1 MLISENVP
9 LGKLNTFGLRVSA
22 RYFISISNAGMLTAL
37 FPLPAAYEPHMILGG
52 GSNVLFTKDYPG
64 LVVHIASRGKEVIR
78 ETTTHVWLKVQAGE
92 PWDELVGYCVANG
105 WGGLENLSLIPG
117 YAGSSPIQNIGAYG
131 VELKDVFDHLE
142 AFNKNTGKT
151 ETFDRQACAFGYR
164 NSFFKTEGRDR
175 YIISAVCFCL
185 KKAPHSVHTTYQGL
199 QDELSAMG
207 ISQPSVADIR
217 QAVINIRTRKLPDP
231 EVTGNAGSFFKNP
244 LVSHEQFRALQ
255 QTFPGI
261 PSYPDSQGIKLAA
274 GWLIEQAGW
283 KGYREG
289 EAGVHQ
295 HQALVLVN
303 HGNATGDQILRLAH
317 SIQDSV
323 QKKFNIE
330 LLPEVNF
337 Y

>member
-9 LGKLNTFGLRVSA
+9 LGKLNTFGLQVSA
-22 RYFISISNAGMLTAL
+22 RHYIRITRAEMLTTL
-37 FPLPAAYEPHMILGG
+37 FPLPAIYEPHMILGG
-52 GSNVLFTKDYPG
+52 GSNVLFTKDYTG
-64 LVVHIASRGKEVIR
+64 LVIHMGSRGKEVLR
-78 ETTTHVWLKVQAGE
+78 ETTTHLWLKVQAGE
-92 PWDELVGYCVANG
+92 PWDDLVGYCVANG

-142 AFNKNTGKT
+142 AFNKETGKT
-151 ETFDRQACAFGYR
+151 ETFDRQACGFGYR
-164 NSFFKTEGRDR
+164 NSFFKTRGRDQ
-175 YIISAVCFCL
+175 YIITNVCFCL
-185 KKAPHSVHTTYQGL
+185 TKAPHSVIATYQGL
-199 QDELSAMG
+199 QDELAAMG
-207 ISQPSVADIR
+207 VSQPSITDIR
-217 QAVINIRTRKLPDP
+217 RAVISIRNRKLPDP

-244 LVSHEQFRALQ
+244 VVSHEQFRVLQ
-255 QTFPGI
+255 QTFPNI
-261 PSYPDSQGIKLAA
+261 PSYPDSLGVKLAA

-303 HGNATGDQILRLAH
+303 HGKATGEQVIRLAR
-317 SIQDSV
+317 SIQQSV
-323 QKKFNIE
+323 QEKFNID
-330 LLPEVNF
+330 LLPEVNI